1 MKQLASIIAAAFL
14 LFGFVAPVAVTLTGC
29 AATKSQ
35 QAYKSADA
43 TITTVDAAMKG
54 WADYVVAE
62 RRRIAS
68 LPSVDRL
75 EPNAALLRKEGNVA
89 TAYGRYQDA
98 VRVAQTAVNAAI
110 QSNGTL
116 PADVT
121 AAAASLLEVLQA
133 MNK

>member
-1 MKQLASIIAAAFL
+1 MKQLASIITAAFL
-14 LFGFVAPVAVTLTGC
+14 LFGFVAPVTVVSTGC
-29 AATKSQ
+29 ATTKSR

-54 WADYVVAE
+54 WSDYVVAE

-68 LPSVDRL
+68 LPSADRL
-75 EPNAALLRKEGNVA
+75 EPNAALLRKEGKVA

-121 AAAASLLEVLQA
+121 AAAASLLEVLRA
-133 MNK
+133 INK